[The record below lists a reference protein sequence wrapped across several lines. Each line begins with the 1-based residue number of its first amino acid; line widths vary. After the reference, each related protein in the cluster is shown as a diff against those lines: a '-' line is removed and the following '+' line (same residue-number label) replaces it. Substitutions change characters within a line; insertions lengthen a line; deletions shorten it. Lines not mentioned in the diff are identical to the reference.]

1 MRGYLTF
8 ILPLEIEMGMQ
19 ERITTVIST
28 KGRLSCPRL
37 SAKGDTGLQ
46 APG

>member
-28 KGRLSCPRL
+28 KGQVILPLIYQITRLMFR
-37 SAKGDTGLQ
+37 
-46 APG
+46 